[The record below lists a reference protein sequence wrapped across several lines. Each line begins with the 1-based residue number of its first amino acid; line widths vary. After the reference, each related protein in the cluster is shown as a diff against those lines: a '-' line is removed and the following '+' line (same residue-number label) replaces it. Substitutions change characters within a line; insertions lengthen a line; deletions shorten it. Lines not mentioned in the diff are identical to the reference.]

1 MTDKLDRFT
10 KRARRALTLAKEEA
24 TRLQQREIDTE
35 HLLLGLLAEKE
46 GLAVKVLDELGCDRR
61 AIQQRVEERVAGPQ
75 PARWP
80 WNQPTLAHGAKRVIE
95 FAVDMARQ
103 LGHKYIGTE
112 HLLLGLLE
120 EGEGTGAQVLQ
131 EFATSEA
138 IVTKITALVTGA
150 TAAEARAT
158 APARYFQATTKVETA
173 QEETT
178 SFIEHLL
185 MLQVVEKL
193 ARPLGPQ
200 YALQQWVRDN
210 REEVIQAERNRLAR
224 DLHDS
229 VKQQLF
235 SISISAAAVRERLE
249 NDPAGAVA
257 ALADVQQ
264 SAQAAMVEID
274 ALLHQLSPAP
284 LATIGLIEALR
295 EQCEALGYRT
305 GAAVTTTFGTLPPTD
320 RLPTGT
326 QEAIFRMAQEALSNV
341 ARHARANE
349 VQVQLELVAD
359 ENLLRLEVQYI
370 FLSSSLVQ
378 SSTVRVLLLKLAP
391 TRVITLLCS
400 RYLQIGRNTVS
411 IRVFSYLCLLLT
423 IANTLQSSRRQH

>member
-120 EGEGTGAQVLQ
+120 ESEGIGVQVLR
-131 EFATSEA
+131 EFVTIEA
-138 IVTKITALVTGA
+138 VVTKITTLITG
-150 TAAEARAT
+150 
-158 APARYFQATTKVETA
+158 
-173 QEETT
+173 TT
-178 SFIEHLL
+178 SEEALEISLTRYSQAQAKVQAEQNEAFSASERIQLL
-185 MLQVVEKL
+185 DVLVQPLLQPSIV
-193 ARPLGPQ
+193 
-200 YALQQWVRDN
+200 QQWVRDN

-249 NDPAGAVA
+249 KDPAGAVA